1 MVTYD
6 QLTEAVSYLRH
17 AIGDVPDI
25 AFILGSGLGHMADV
39 IENPVYVDYG
49 DIPHFPVSTVAG
61 HRGRFVYGCIHGKKV
76 LIMQGR
82 VHYYEGYDMSQV
94 VMPVRVI
101 GLLGV
106 DKLLLTNAAGGI
118 FEKLEPGDIM
128 MISDHISTFVP
139 SPLICSYYNKLG
151 VRFPDMTHVYDV
163 ELNSYIREAFAEND
177 IDFRS
182 GVYIQVTGP
191 QYETPAEIRMFA
203 GMGADAVGMST
214 VCEAIAARHMG
225 MRVAGLSSICN
236 KAAGLGGELSHEEII
251 AAGDEASGRLVRIID
266 SFIQKIWRSYMDVIL
281 YTDGSARGNPN
292 GPGGYGAVLQFIDAK
307 GQLHEREYSQGYIK
321 TTNNRMELM
330 AAIVGLEALIKPC
343 NVKLYSDSQY
353 LCNAFNQHWIEG
365 WIKKGWKRGKN
376 EPVKN
381 RDLWERLLAAKAPH
395 NVEFL
400 WVKGHAGNPGNERC
414 DMLATA
420 AADGDG
426 KITDEGLDQA

>member
-1 MVTYD
+1 MYYGGDDLVTYD
-6 QLTEAVSYLRH
+6 QLTEAASYLRH

-94 VMPVRVI
+94 VMPIRVI

-118 FEKLEPGDIM
+118 SEKLDPGDIM

-214 VCEAIAARHMG
+214 ACEAMAARHMG
-225 MRVAGLSSICN
+225 MEICGISCITNMAAGISQKELNHKEVQETADRVAKSF
-236 KAAGLGGELSHEEII
+236 KEL
-251 AAGDEASGRLVRIID
+251 VT
-266 SFIQKIWRSYMDVIL
+266 KVVVNM
-281 YTDGSARGNPN
+281 
-292 GPGGYGAVLQFIDAK
+292 
-307 GQLHEREYSQGYIK
+307 
-321 TTNNRMELM
+321 
-330 AAIVGLEALIKPC
+330 
-343 NVKLYSDSQY
+343 
-353 LCNAFNQHWIEG
+353 
-365 WIKKGWKRGKN
+365 
-376 EPVKN
+376 
-381 RDLWERLLAAKAPH
+381 
-395 NVEFL
+395 
-400 WVKGHAGNPGNERC
+400 
-414 DMLATA
+414 
-420 AADGDG
+420 
-426 KITDEGLDQA
+426 